1 MTKKIYNQPEV
12 VITPI
17 ILDSIILAGS
27 PGASSGTGKVN
38 PIETDDQW

>member
-12 VITPI
+12 ATTPI
-17 ILDSIILAGS
+17 VLDSIILAGS
-27 PGASSGTGKVN
+27 PCVSSGADKVN